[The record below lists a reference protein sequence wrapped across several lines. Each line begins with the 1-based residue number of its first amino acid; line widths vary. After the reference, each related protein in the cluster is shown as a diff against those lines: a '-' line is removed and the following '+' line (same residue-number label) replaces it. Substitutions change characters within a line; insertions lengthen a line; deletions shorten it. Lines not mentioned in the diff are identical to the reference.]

1 MMKKYYDQKRKELP
15 EEEEDNKQQ
24 DWILLDGIEV
34 SESVIIENI
43 HIWRL
48 LFVIYSVLNTRS
60 E

>member
-15 EEEEDNKQQ
+15 DEEEDNKQQ

>member
-1 MMKKYYDQKRKELP
+1 MKKYYDQKRKELP
-15 EEEEDNKQQ
+15 DEEEDNKQQ